1 MSTDSR
7 RKYKAR
13 HILVEDL
20 EDAEYVLKKIAEGED
35 FRVLAK
41 ELSECDSASKGGLLP
56 SFRSGQML
64 AEFEKAVHHLK
75 VDEVSQPVKSE
86 HGFHI
91 IQRLEIK

>member
-20 EDAEYVLKKIAEGED
+20 EDAEYVLKKITEGED
-35 FRVLAK
+35 FSTLAI
-41 ELSECDSASKGGLLP
+41 ELSECDSAKKGGLLP

-64 AEFEKAVHHLK
+64 AEFEKAVHQLEI
-75 VDEVSQPVKSE
+75 DQVSKPVKSE
-86 HGFHI
+86 HGYHI
-91 IQRLEIK
+91 IQRLKI